1 VSVRRVAIVTI
12 PPLLVD
18 ILREVMAGHLTIEI
32 VAQIVR
38 RTRLEQRLRA
48 ARPDFVL
55 IGLRRGESDA
65 IARTVLIALP
75 DTKIIAFSSDVR
87 HVWVHQ
93 MRPYRTELHDFSP
106 EALIAHLKGRAE

>member
-1 VSVRRVAIVTI
+1 MSVRRVAIVTI
-12 PPLLVD
+12 PPLLAD
-18 ILREVMAGHLTIEI
+18 ILREVLAGHLAIEI

-48 ARPDFVL
+48 ARPDIVL

-65 IARTVLIALP
+65 VARSLLIALP
-75 DTKIIAFSSDVR
+75 AAKIIAFSGDVQ

-93 MRPYRTELHDFSP
+93 MRPYRIELHDFSP
-106 EALIAHLKGRAE
+106 EALIALLKSRTE